1 MKWKRSGRKPK
12 RSNVRHKR
20 LELSLLSEPDPKSGA
35 STNSANAA
43 EIENLAEIQNSLR
56 CRGEEFGCKITAFF
70 WNMQENS
77 QTFYHILPNGV
88 KIVHR
93 WTPSPVAYVGVMVGA
108 GTRHELPEEN
118 GMAHYIEHCLFKGT
132 NHHSARQ
139 IIHAIEGIGG
149 EINAYTTK
157 EETTFYAAILAE
169 HVQLT
174 LHLIAEM
181 ILEPAFKKEET
192 DKERMVIMDEIES
205 YNDSPSELIY
215 DDFESLVFAGS
226 SLALPILGTKKTLKH
241 LSSKP
246 DYAKNWLHA
255 HYTPDR
261 MVVFCQGNV
270 KPDKI
275 FRLAEREFGALPRTT
290 RSLSEPTV
298 NAKVTIP
305 SVREATYKRHTHQ
318 IHAMLG
324 GRAYPLG
331 HEKQLAMFLL
341 NNILGGGSLNSRLN
355 LSLREAKGLVYTV
368 ESTYTPLS
376 DTGYWCVYWACDPE
390 DYGYSL
396 GLVRQELLKLRTTP
410 LTESGLKHALQQ
422 LRGQLAISAQNQ
434 ENSALAMAKSM
445 LYHGYA
451 PEWQDTF
458 AKIAQTSSQTLQ
470 DVANELFCDKNS
482 YILTYN

>member
-1 MKWKRSGRKPK
+1 
-12 RSNVRHKR
+12 
-20 LELSLLSEPDPKSGA
+20 
-35 STNSANAA
+35 
-43 EIENLAEIQNSLR
+43 
-56 CRGEEFGCKITAFF
+56 
-70 WNMQENS
+70 MQENS

-108 GTRHELPEEN
+108 GTRHETPEEN
-118 GMAHYIEHCLFKGT
+118 GMAHYIEHCVFKGT
-132 NHHSARQ
+132 AHHSARQ

-181 ILEPAFKKEET
+181 ILQPTFKKEET

-226 SLALPILGTKKTLKH
+226 SLEMPILGTKKTLRH
-241 LSSKP
+241 ISSKP
-246 DYAKNWLHA
+246 SYPLEWMKT

-270 KPDKI
+270 KPEKI
-275 FRLAEREFGALPRTT
+275 FHLAEKEFGSLPTQPQNT
-290 RSLSEPTV
+290 PNPDGQPTV
-298 NAKVTIP
+298 NRQSTDGQSPCKFEV
-305 SVREATYKRHTHQ
+305 SYRKNTHQ
-318 IHAMLG
+318 VHAMLG
-324 GRAYPLG
+324 GKAYPLG
-331 HEKQLAMFLL
+331 HENQLPMFLL

-355 LSLREAKGLVYTV
+355 LSLRESKGLVYTV

-376 DTGYWCVYWACDPE
+376 DTGYWCIYWACDPE
-390 DYGYSL
+390 DYAQSL
-396 GLVRQELLKLRTTP
+396 ALVQKELDKLRETP
-410 LTESGLKHALQQ
+410 LTPSALRHALIQ

-434 ENSALAMAKSM
+434 ENAALTMAKSM
-445 LYHGYA
+445 LYHGSA
-451 PEWQDTF
+451 PDWQQTF
-458 AKIAQTSSQTLQ
+458 EKVLLTTPQ
-470 DVANELFCDKNS
+470 ELFDIANDLFLAQNH
-482 YILTYN
+482 YILTYK

>member
-1 MKWKRSGRKPK
+1 
-12 RSNVRHKR
+12 
-20 LELSLLSEPDPKSGA
+20 
-35 STNSANAA
+35 
-43 EIENLAEIQNSLR
+43 
-56 CRGEEFGCKITAFF
+56 
-70 WNMQENS
+70 MQENS
-77 QTFYHILPNGV
+77 QTFYHILSNGV

-108 GTRHELPEEN
+108 GTRDELPEEN
-118 GMAHYIEHCLFKGT
+118 GMAHYIEHCVFKGT
-132 NHHSARQ
+132 EHHSARA

-181 ILEPAFKKEET
+181 LLEPSFKKEET
-192 DKERMVIMDEIES
+192 DKERMVILDEIES
-205 YNDSPSELIY
+205 YNDQPSELIY
-215 DDFESLVFAGS
+215 DDFESLVFDGS
-226 SLALPILGTKKTLKH
+226 SLAMPILGTKKTLRYI
-241 LSSKP
+241 SAKP
-246 DYAKNWLHA
+246 ERAKNWMA
-255 HYTPDR
+255 QHYTPDR

-275 FRLAEREFGALPRTT
+275 FRLAEKEFGTLVNR
-290 RSLSEPTV
+290 RSTDGQPTV
-298 NAKVTIP
+298 NADVSTT
-305 SVREATYKRHTHQ
+305 SSQERTFKRHTHQ
-318 IHAMLG
+318 VHAMLG
-324 GRAYPLG
+324 GRAYEIG
-331 HEKQLAMFLL
+331 HENQLAMFLL

-390 DYGYSL
+390 DYEQSL
-396 GLVRQELLKLRTTP
+396 GLVGKELDKMREIP
-410 LTESGLKHALQQ
+410 LSESALKHALVQ

-445 LYHGYA
+445 LYRGNA
-451 PEWQDTF
+451 PEWQETF
-458 AKIAQTSSQTLQ
+458 AKIAQTSSMQLM
-470 DVANELFCDKNS
+470 DVANTLFKAENR
-482 YILTYN
+482 YILTYR

>member
-1 MKWKRSGRKPK
+1 
-12 RSNVRHKR
+12 
-20 LELSLLSEPDPKSGA
+20 
-35 STNSANAA
+35 
-43 EIENLAEIQNSLR
+43 
-56 CRGEEFGCKITAFF
+56 
-70 WNMQENS
+70 MQENS

-93 WTPSPVAYVGVMVGA
+93 WTPSPVAYIGVMVGA
-108 GTRHELPEEN
+108 GTRDELPEEN
-118 GMAHYIEHCLFKGT
+118 GMAHYIEHCVFKGT
-132 NHHSARQ
+132 AHHSARQ
-139 IIHAIEGIGG
+139 IIHSIEGIGG

-181 ILEPAFKKEET
+181 LLKPTFKKEET
-192 DKERMVIMDEIES
+192 DKERMVILDEIES

-241 LSSKP
+241 ISSKP
-246 DYAKNWLHA
+246 QYPLEWMKN

-275 FRLAEREFGALPRTT
+275 FRLAEKEFGSLLPR
-290 RSLSEPTV
+290 RSTDSQPTV
-298 NAKVTIP
+298 IANVTP
-305 SVREATYKRHTHQ
+305 LSDREAHFKRHTHQ
-318 IHAMLG
+318 VHAMVG
-324 GRAYPLG
+324 GRAFAIGDENQLG
-331 HEKQLAMFLL
+331 MFLL

-355 LSLREAKGLVYTV
+355 LSLRESKGLVYTV

-390 DYGYSL
+390 DYSL
-396 GLVRQELLKLRTTP
+396 SSGLVRKELDKLMDVPMTDAALR
-410 LTESGLKHALQQ
+410 HALIQ

-445 LYHGYA
+445 LYRGSA
-451 PEWQDTF
+451 PEWQETMRQIEQTT
-458 AKIAQTSSQTLQ
+458 ARQLQQIAQEVFSLPNT
-470 DVANELFCDKNS
+470 
-482 YILTYN
+482 YILTYE

>member
-1 MKWKRSGRKPK
+1 
-12 RSNVRHKR
+12 
-20 LELSLLSEPDPKSGA
+20 
-35 STNSANAA
+35 
-43 EIENLAEIQNSLR
+43 
-56 CRGEEFGCKITAFF
+56 
-70 WNMQENS
+70 MQENS
-77 QTFYHILPNGV
+77 QTFYHNLPNGV

-93 WTPSPVAYVGVMVGA
+93 WTPSPIAYVGVMVGA
-108 GTRHELPEEN
+108 GTRDEIPEEN
-118 GMAHYIEHCLFKGT
+118 GMAHYIEHCVFKGT
-132 NHHSARQ
+132 AHHSARQ

-192 DKERMVIMDEIES
+192 DKERMVILDEIES

-215 DDFESLVFAGS
+215 DDFENLVFAGS

-246 DYAKNWLHA
+246 DYALDWMA
-255 HYTPDR
+255 QHYTPNR

-275 FRLAEREFGALPRTT
+275 FRIAEREFGQLENRQSTDGQPTVKANVTP
-290 RSLSEPTV
+290 LSE
-298 NAKVTIP
+298 
-305 SVREATYKRHTHQ
+305 RERAFKKHTHQ
-318 IHAMLG
+318 VHAMLG

-355 LSLREAKGLVYTV
+355 LSLRESKGLVYTV

-376 DTGYWCVYWACDPE
+376 DTGYWCIYWACDPE
-390 DYGYSL
+390 DYEQSL
-396 GLVRQELLKLRTTP
+396 GLVRDELLKLSTIP
-410 LTESGLKHALQQ
+410 LSESGLKHALEQ

-445 LYHGYA
+445 LYHGSA
-451 PEWQDTF
+451 PDWQETF
-458 AKIAQTSSQTLQ
+458 AKIAQTSAKDLKN
-470 DVANELFCDKNS
+470 VANELFCNENC
-482 YILTYN
+482 YILTYI

>member
-1 MKWKRSGRKPK
+1 
-12 RSNVRHKR
+12 
-20 LELSLLSEPDPKSGA
+20 
-35 STNSANAA
+35 
-43 EIENLAEIQNSLR
+43 
-56 CRGEEFGCKITAFF
+56 
-70 WNMQENS
+70 MQENS

-108 GTRHELPEEN
+108 GTRHETPEEN
-118 GMAHYIEHCLFKGT
+118 GMAHYIEHCVFKGT
-132 NHHSARQ
+132 PHHSARQ

-181 ILEPAFKKEET
+181 VLQPTFKKEET

-226 SLALPILGTKKTLKH
+226 SLEMPILGTKKTLRH
-241 LSSKP
+241 ISSKP
-246 DYAKNWLHA
+246 SYPLEWMKT

-270 KPDKI
+270 KPEKI
-275 FRLAEREFGALPRTT
+275 FRLAEKEFGSLPTQPQNT
-290 RSLSEPTV
+290 PNPDGQPTV
-298 NAKVTIP
+298 NRQSTDGQSPCKFEV
-305 SVREATYKRHTHQ
+305 SYRKNTHQ
-318 IHAMLG
+318 VHAMLG
-324 GRAYPLG
+324 GKAYPLG
-331 HEKQLAMFLL
+331 HENQLPMFLL

-355 LSLREAKGLVYTV
+355 LSLRESKGLVYTV

-376 DTGYWCVYWACDPE
+376 DTGYWCIYWACDPE
-390 DYGYSL
+390 DYAQSL
-396 GLVRQELLKLRTTP
+396 ALVKKELDKLRETP
-410 LTESGLKHALQQ
+410 LTPSALRHALIQ

-434 ENSALAMAKSM
+434 ENAALAMAKSM
-445 LYHGYA
+445 LYHGSA
-451 PEWQDTF
+451 PDWQQTF
-458 AKIAQTSSQTLQ
+458 EKIANTTPQ
-470 DVANELFCDKNS
+470 ELFDIANDLFLVQNR
-482 YILTYN
+482 YILTYK

>member
-1 MKWKRSGRKPK
+1 
-12 RSNVRHKR
+12 
-20 LELSLLSEPDPKSGA
+20 
-35 STNSANAA
+35 
-43 EIENLAEIQNSLR
+43 
-56 CRGEEFGCKITAFF
+56 
-70 WNMQENS
+70 MQENS

-108 GTRHELPEEN
+108 GTRHETPEEN
-118 GMAHYIEHCLFKGT
+118 GMAHYIEHCVFKGT
-132 NHHSARQ
+132 AHHSARQ

-181 ILEPAFKKEET
+181 ILQPTFKKEET

-226 SLALPILGTKKTLKH
+226 SLEMPILGTKKTLRH
-241 LSSKP
+241 ISSKP
-246 DYAKNWLHA
+246 SYPLEWMKT

-270 KPDKI
+270 KPEKI
-275 FRLAEREFGALPRTT
+275 FHLAEKEFGSLPNQPQNTPNPDGQ
-290 RSLSEPTV
+290 PTV
-298 NAKVTIP
+298 NRQSTDGQSPCKFEV
-305 SVREATYKRHTHQ
+305 SYRKNTHQ
-318 IHAMLG
+318 VHAMLG
-324 GRAYPLG
+324 GKAYPLG
-331 HEKQLAMFLL
+331 HENQLPMFLL

-376 DTGYWCVYWACDPE
+376 DTGYWCIYWACAPE
-390 DYGYSL
+390 DYTQSL
-396 GLVRQELLKLRTTP
+396 ALVQKELDKLRETP
-410 LTESGLKHALQQ
+410 LTPSALRHALIQ

-434 ENSALAMAKSM
+434 ENAALAMAKSM
-445 LYHGYA
+445 LYHGSA
-451 PEWQDTF
+451 PDWQQTF
-458 AKIAQTSSQTLQ
+458 EKIANTTPQ
-470 DVANELFCDKNS
+470 ELFDIANDLFLVQNR
-482 YILTYN
+482 YILTYK

>member
-1 MKWKRSGRKPK
+1 
-12 RSNVRHKR
+12 
-20 LELSLLSEPDPKSGA
+20 
-35 STNSANAA
+35 
-43 EIENLAEIQNSLR
+43 
-56 CRGEEFGCKITAFF
+56 
-70 WNMQENS
+70 MQENS

-108 GTRHELPEEN
+108 GTRDELAEEN
-118 GMAHYIEHCLFKGT
+118 GMAHYIEHCVFKGT

-226 SLALPILGTKKTLKH
+226 SLALPILGTKKTLRH

-246 DYAKNWLHA
+246 DYAKNWMAA
-255 HYTPDR
+255 HYTPER

-270 KPDKI
+270 KPERIFKI
-275 FRLAEREFGALPRTT
+275 AEKEFGGLTN
-290 RSLSEPTV
+290 RSNP
-298 NAKVTIP
+298 NNRNIP
-305 SVREATYKRHTHQ
+305 SILSFSEHERAFKKHTHQ
-318 IHAMLG
+318 VHAMLG

-410 LTESGLKHALQQ
+410 LSESGLKHALQQ

-458 AKIAQTSSQTLQ
+458 AKIAQTSAQTLL
-470 DVANELFCDKNS
+470 DVANELFCDQNS